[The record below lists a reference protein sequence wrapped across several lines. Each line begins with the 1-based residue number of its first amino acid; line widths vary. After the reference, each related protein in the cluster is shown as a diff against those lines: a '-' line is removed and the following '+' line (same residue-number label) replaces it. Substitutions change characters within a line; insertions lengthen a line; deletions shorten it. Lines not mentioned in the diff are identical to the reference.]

1 MKFIYTITLSALLLS
16 CANTNQSVVK
26 SDDELSSTINL
37 LFEKYVAND
46 WELSEYYADDVIARV
61 NNQELNGYENLIAGY
76 KAHHEL
82 LYDNIS
88 VDELYVHTNYFS
100 DGEVWSNSWFTWSAV
115 GKTTGEEYTNRAH
128 FDYKWENGKIVEML
142 AYYSEY
148 ADLKESAAL
157 QAAQE

>member
-1 MKFIYTITLSALLLS
+1 MKFLYTIILSVLLLS

-26 SDDELSSTINL
+26 SDDELSSTITL
-37 LFEKYVAND
+37 LFDKYVAND
-46 WELSEYYADDVIARV
+46 FEISDYYANDVIARV

-88 VDELYVHTNYFS
+88 IDELYVHTNYFS

-115 GKTTGEEYTNRAH
+115 GKTTGEKYINRAH
-128 FDYKWENGKIVEML
+128 FDYKWENGKIVELL

>member
-1 MKFIYTITLSALLLS
+1 MKFLYTIILSVLLLS

-26 SDDELSSTINL
+26 SEDELSSTITL
-37 LFEKYVAND
+37 LFDKYVAND
-46 WELSEYYADDVIARV
+46 FEISDYYADDVIARV

-88 VDELYVHTNYFS
+88 IDELYVHTNYFS

-115 GKTTGEEYTNRAH
+115 GETTGEEYTNRAH
-128 FDYKWENGKIVEML
+128 FDYKWENGKIVELL